1 MTRTIAGTMND
12 QMLEIVEQFL
22 AQGGETPINL
32 DALARFAIRNSYW
45 QGQGTA
51 LVQLCK
57 RDLSRAFREQYHTDP
72 QGRSVRTFHAV
83 SRPSDNGK
91 QGVFWADM
99 RDATEEHMEQAFA
112 QRRNLIVGECLQ
124 LKRDVDSYNDN
135 NANGATIQMVFDFSE
150 DIAER
155 EQPIRYRPQQPR

>member
-1 MTRTIAGTMND
+1 MACALAGTMND
-12 QMLEIVEQFL
+12 RMLDIVEQYL
-22 AQGGETPINL
+22 AQGGETPIDLN
-32 DALARFAIRNSYW
+32 ALAQFAIRNNYW
-45 QGQGTA
+45 KGQGTA

-57 RDLSRAFREQYHTDP
+57 RDFSRAFREQYHTDP

-83 SRPSDNGK
+83 TRSSTAGK

-99 RDATEEHMEQAFA
+99 REASAEHMELAFS

-124 LKRDVDSYNDN
+124 LKKDVDSYNDN
-135 NANGATIQMVFDFSE
+135 NTSGALIQMIFDFSE

-155 EQPIRYRPQQPR
+155 EQPTRYRPKPR

>member
-12 QMLEIVEQFL
+12 RMLDIVEQYL
-22 AQGGETPINL
+22 AQGGETPIDL
-32 DALARFAIRNSYW
+32 DELARFAIDNNFW
-45 QGQGTA
+45 QGQGAT

-57 RDLSRAFREQYHTDP
+57 RDFSRAFREQYHTDA

-83 SRPSDNGK
+83 TRSSTRGN

-99 RDATEEHMEQAFA
+99 RDAPIEHMELAFT

-124 LKRDVDSYNDN
+124 LKKDVDSFNDN
-135 NANGATIQMVFDFSE
+135 NASGATIQMVFDFSE

-155 EQPIRYRPQQPR
+155 EQPTNYRPTQPR